1 MANSRL
7 SKTRRSYAEE
17 IRVAAPVRHNLAILK
32 AFASVPRERFL
43 GPGPWLIRTDMK
55 SYRTP
60 DKNPNWLYHNV
71 LISLDARKGIN
82 NGSPALWAYLFDQL
96 NLKPGERVLQ
106 VGAGTGYY
114 TAIIAALVGRR
125 GRVYAIE
132 FDKRLAARARANL
145 TSWPQVKVVCGD
157 ASTFDAGE
165 VDVVVAHAGGTHPM
179 ALWLERLAP
188 QGRLLMPLVTND
200 GGGFMLKAVRHRGG
214 FEAKAVS
221 HCGFILAKGFRTK
234 REASDLKKVLT
245 SLKGKLPALR
255 GLHVGRI
262 QRSERRQAFFIG
274 RDFWLSKQ

>member
-1 MANSRL
+1 MANSSL
-7 SKTRRSYAEE
+7 SKTRRFYAEE
-17 IRVAAPVRHNLAILK
+17 LGVAAPVRRNLKILN

-43 GPGPWLIRTDMK
+43 GPGPWLIRAMK

-60 DKNPNWLYHNV
+60 DKNPRWLYHNV

-82 NGSPALWAYLFDQL
+82 NGSPSLWAYLFDQL
-96 NLKPGERVLQ
+96 DLKPGERVLQ

-132 FDKRLAARARANL
+132 SEKLLAARAHASL
-145 TSWPQVKVVCGD
+145 TAWPQVKVVCGD

-165 VDVVVAHAGGTHPM
+165 VDVVVAFAGGTHP
-179 ALWLERLAP
+179 APLWLERLAP
-188 QGRLLMPLVTND
+188 QGRLLMPLVMD
-200 GGGFMLKAVRHRGG
+200 DRGGFMLKAVRHRGG

-221 HCGFILAKGFRTK
+221 HCWFVLAKGFRTK
-234 REASDLKKVLT
+234 SEARDLKKALT
-245 SLKGKLPALR
+245 PLKGKLPALR

-274 RDFWLSKQ
+274 RDFWLSRR